1 MKEYATHTTC
11 VTTKQQYNRD
21 LQNFMHFIYKG
32 KANVSEEDL
41 NNFHKIA
48 EDFNVRKKYLFF

>member
-1 MKEYATHTTC
+1 MKEYATHVTC

-48 EDFNVRKKYLFF
+48 EDFNVRKIF

>member
-1 MKEYATHTTC
+1 MKEYTTHVTC

-48 EDFNVRKKYLFF
+48 ADLIVR